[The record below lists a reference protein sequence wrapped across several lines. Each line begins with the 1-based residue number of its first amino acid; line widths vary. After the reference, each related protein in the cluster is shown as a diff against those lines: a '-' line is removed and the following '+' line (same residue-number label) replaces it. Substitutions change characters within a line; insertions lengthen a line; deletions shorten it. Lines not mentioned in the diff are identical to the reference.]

1 MHSADDIY
9 EALRSGEKLHLL
21 LINNEQDSLRLRK
34 RFVKDVL
41 VGRLGWTIEGW
52 DIMDYCMRLTVVAN
66 RLERELNG

>member
-1 MHSADDIY
+1 
-9 EALRSGEKLHLL
+9 
-21 LINNEQDSLRLRK
+21 
-34 RFVKDVL
+34 VL